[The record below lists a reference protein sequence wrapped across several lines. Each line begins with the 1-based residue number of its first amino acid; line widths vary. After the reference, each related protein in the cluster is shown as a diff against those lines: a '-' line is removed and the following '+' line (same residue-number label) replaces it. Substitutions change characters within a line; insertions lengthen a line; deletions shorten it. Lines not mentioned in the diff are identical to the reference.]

1 MPVSIWEGKKAERVA
16 SALEMLALNSAGQVS
31 DLTYQGVR
39 NIVRGGL
46 APKAFD
52 IGMQFAP
59 EHENS
64 MTAGIGAST
73 GITAAAV
80 NEATFLAAEGVI
92 GTGIHVFKFSDG
104 VWHYEGQPVLLATY
118 GITVTG
124 TPASGDVVIITE
136 EYNQIDMDVVSFGD
150 AENANSETV
159 PAMWLE
165 SHWALTGIQFDA
177 SEAIWACEE
186 VLPAG
191 TYYFKIGNNW
201 GTHCVKDKVYQ
212 FTLENDV
219 PVGGQIVI
227 GNGTNFYVWGAP
239 DVAPSN
245 WKVYTFSGPKSVTP
259 INGPVALTDVTEGTP
274 SGTDLG
280 TLSSAAVYATAGG
293 ALNNLQRCAYGY
305 NRWSQSA
312 MRQWLNSDK
321 PIGEWWE
328 PQNPFDRPPQ
338 QLATVRG
345 FLAGLDA
352 DFLAIVQPVKV
363 KTALNT
369 VSDSVAGSPLIGEAN
384 IENKGTAQAPVLV
397 ETTIDRFFCASL
409 EQEYIAPQLSGAEG
423 SYWPY
428 WKDRLALSSPQA
440 QGSGGTNAKHIR
452 YAVENHT
459 SAQTVRLR
467 SAHRGYAHYVWYV
480 YSSGYAG
487 YYSATSAL
495 RPAPACVIC

>member
-16 SALEMLALNSAGQVS
+16 TALEMLALNSAGQVS

-64 MTAGIGAST
+64 MTAGIGTST
-73 GITAAAV
+73 GITAASV
-80 NEATFLAAEGVI
+80 VEATFLAAEGVI
-92 GTGIHVFKFSDG
+92 GTGIHVFTFSDG

-124 TPASGDVVIITE
+124 TPASGDEVIITE
-136 EYNQIDMDVVSFGD
+136 AYSQIDMDVVSFGD
-150 AENANSETV
+150 VENANSETV

-177 SEAIWACEE
+177 AEALMYAAQAIEPGSTFHFTTSSALND
-186 VLPAG
+186 VPAG
-191 TYYFKIGNNW
+191 TYE
-201 GTHCVKDKVYQ
+201 
-212 FTLENDV
+212 FTLASGLAA
-219 PVGGQIVI
+219 GGQAMLVKNGAAWQIKTYASARSTEVI
-227 GNGTNFYVWGAP
+227 ETVNCTAG
-239 DVAPSN
+239 
-245 WKVYTFSGPKSVTP
+245 SG
-259 INGPVALTDVTEGTP
+259 
-274 SGTDLG
+274 GTDLG
-280 TLSSAAVYATAGG
+280 SIQSMDNALMCVGRTVAQLPSNATVVINHGSIT
-293 ALNNLQRCAYGY
+293 QYGY

-321 PIGEWWE
+321 PIGEWWD
-328 PQNPFDRPPQ
+328 PQNVFDRPPS
-338 QLATVRG
+338 QLSTVRG

-369 VSDSVAGSPLIGEAN
+369 VTDSIAGSYFIGKPG
-384 IENKGTAQAPVLV
+384 IENAGTAEAPKLI

-409 EQEYIAPQLSGAEG
+409 EQEYISPQLSGAEG
-423 SYWPY
+423 DYWPY
-428 WKDRLALSSPQA
+428 WKDRLGLSSPQA

-459 SAQTVRLR
+459 SAQYVRLR
-467 SAHRGYAHYVWYV
+467 SASRGHAHVVWNV
-480 YSSGYAG
+480 YSSGYANNSG
-487 YYSATSAL
+487 HATSAF